1 MKKLNAPLVL
11 GEIIVG
17 LILGPSLLGLLVLG
31 TDPTSSL
38 TDLFGVSKKEIIS
51 TADVI
56 LFLAELGAVFLLF
69 EIGLQIDLR
78 GLKKQGKESALV
90 ATGGVILPFL
100 GGFLL
105 LLFLDIFMP
114 ELVDNNDL
122 IVTALFLGVTLTA
135 TSIGISMR
143 VFMDLK
149 QLDTKTAR
157 VLIGA
162 AIIDDILALFLLTV
176 AISYF
181 EEKNSLNLAEVG
193 QIALLTVGFF
203 GVTLITAK
211 YFLPKLV
218 RLSETSK
225 DRYLTLIVALSL
237 LFVFS
242 WLASMMKLAPIIGA
256 FMAGLIINQHETFS
270 DRVQEQ
276 IITTTHW
283 VVPIFFIAVGLKVD
297 LETLLSPVAIL
308 FTVLLFFVAI
318 LTKIVG
324 SAIGSLLMRTK
335 KKDAIV
341 VGIGMAARG
350 EVLLVFASTGFAIGV
365 FTPLLYSSII
375 GMVVLCAIII
385 PLLLRYIMP
394 TAEIS
399 QQ

>member
-1 MKKLNAPLVL
+1 
-11 GEIIVG
+11 
-17 LILGPSLLGLLVLG
+17 
-31 TDPTSSL
+31 
-38 TDLFGVSKKEIIS
+38 
-51 TADVI
+51 
-56 LFLAELGAVFLLF
+56 
-69 EIGLQIDLR
+69 
-78 GLKKQGKESALV
+78 
-90 ATGGVILPFL
+90 
-100 GGFLL
+100 
-105 LLFLDIFMP
+105 
-114 ELVDNNDL
+114 
-122 IVTALFLGVTLTA
+122 
-135 TSIGISMR
+135 
-143 VFMDLK
+143 
-149 QLDTKTAR
+149 
-157 VLIGA
+157 LIGA